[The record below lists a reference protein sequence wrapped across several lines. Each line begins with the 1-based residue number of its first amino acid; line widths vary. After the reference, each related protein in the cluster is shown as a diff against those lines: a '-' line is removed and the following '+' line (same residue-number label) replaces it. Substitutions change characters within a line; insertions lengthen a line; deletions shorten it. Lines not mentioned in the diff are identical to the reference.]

1 MKLSIRWVIIT
12 GFLGLIW
19 GTQLIITSSSYIT
32 SERVLLKHAK
42 SIMTNI
48 IELTMEQSQNHL
60 GLAQGAAHL
69 TKRLI
74 SSNVVSSDL
83 NQQKTLEKY
92 FIDQLVIYP
101 HFAGIYYGTPS
112 GNFFY
117 VSRSDKKVKN
127 GLRTKII
134 LNENGIKTTQ
144 LIWRNENLQEI
155 SREVV
160 ANDSYDPRTRPW
172 YTKAANENN
181 IVWTDPYIFFT
192 SKKPGITIA
201 GPAKSDDGP
210 LKGVVG
216 VDIDIEQLSIFI
228 SKLEIGISGKAFM
241 FNNNGDVVAFHD
253 ISQIVDNTNKSSSRL
268 VNIKEIND
276 PVIRKAFSSIKW
288 EYSDNKRINLTDSCF
303 GTFFHE
309 NKKFNVMFSPFSN
322 KQWPWII
329 GVYLPEDDYLGRLK
343 GNRQT
348 NVFITI
354 IISIIATIIALLLSR
369 SLLKPIANLE
379 KEAQAIGNFDM
390 LTHFD
395 TKSGYSEIQCM
406 SDAFNQMKNR
416 LNKHEH
422 EKSRL
427 ENQLIR
433 SERLA
438 ATGQLAASIAN
449 EINSPLQAILL
460 LLNTMELKHQRDT
473 SLLED
478 LETIKQV
485 FETIEA
491 RIDSFQDLNKPRMA
505 ERVPSNLNDIIE
517 ATINLMRMNFSKSLI
532 KVNLD
537 FDPKLPEINIAFLHF
552 AQIFLNVVNNSIE
565 SISKHS
571 NIDISAID
579 ENARLPLAG
588 TINIRT
594 GFDNSEISAT
604 ITDTGPGF
612 SEDILPVLFDLFST
626 KRKTIDIGIG
636 LSICKGL
643 LTEYNG
649 SIKAGNLSEGG
660 AEIVIKIPVSLN
672 TENG

>member
-1 MKLSIRWVIIT
+1 MRIMKLSIRWVIIT

-48 IELTMEQSQNHL
+48 TELTMEQSQNHL

-83 NQQKTLEKY
+83 NQLIALEKY
-92 FIDQLVIYP
+92 FIDQLAIYP

-112 GNFFY
+112 GEFFY
-117 VSRSDKKVKN
+117 VSRSETKVKK

-134 LNENGIKTTQ
+134 TQRNDTRKTEI
-144 LIWRNENLQEI
+144 IWRDENLKEI
-155 SREVV
+155 SREL
-160 ANDSYDPRTRPW
+160 APNDTYDPRNRPW
-172 YTKAANENN
+172 YNKAEKENDV
-181 IVWTDPYIFFT
+181 VWTDPYIFFT

-201 GPAKSDDGP
+201 GPAKSDNGD
-210 LKGVVG
+210 LKGIVG

-228 SKLEIGISGKAFM
+228 SKLEIGVTGKAFM

-253 ISQIVDNTNKSSSRL
+253 VKQIIKDTNKSTFRL
-268 VNIKEIND
+268 VNIKKIND

-288 EYSDNKRINLTDSCF
+288 DYSDQKRINLTNSCF

-309 NKKFNVMFSPFSN
+309 NKKYNVMFSPFSS

-343 GNRQT
+343 ENRRM
-348 NVFITI
+348 NFLITI
-354 IISIIATIIALLLSR
+354 FISIISTIIALLLSR
-369 SLLKPIANLE
+369 SILKPISNLE
-379 KEAQAIGNFDM
+379 KEAIAIGNFDM

-395 TKSGYSEIQCM
+395 TRSGYSEIQCM
-406 SDAFNQMKNR
+406 ADAFNKMKNR
-416 LNKHEH
+416 LNKHDH
-422 EKSRL
+422 EKSGL

-438 ATGQLAASIAN
+438 ASGQLAASIAN

-460 LLNTMELKHQRDT
+460 LLNTMEIKHQGDLNLRD
-473 SLLED
+473 D
-478 LETIKQV
+478 IDTIKHV

-491 RIDSFQDLNKPRMA
+491 RIDSFQDLNKPHMVKRM
-505 ERVPSNLNDIIE
+505 PSNLNDIIE

-537 FDPKLPEINIAFLHF
+537 FDPKLPEINIAFQHF

-571 NIDISAID
+571 TIDINSID
-579 ENARLPLAG
+579 DNARLPLAG

-594 GFDNSEISAT
+594 SCDGSDISVH

-612 SEDILPVLFDLFST
+612 SNDILPVIFDLFAT
-626 KRKTIDIGIG
+626 RRKTIDIGIG

-643 LTEYNG
+643 ITEYNG
-649 SIKAGNLSEGG
+649 SIKAGNLSDGG
-660 AEIVIKIPVSLN
+660 AEIVLTIPV
-672 TENG
+672 T